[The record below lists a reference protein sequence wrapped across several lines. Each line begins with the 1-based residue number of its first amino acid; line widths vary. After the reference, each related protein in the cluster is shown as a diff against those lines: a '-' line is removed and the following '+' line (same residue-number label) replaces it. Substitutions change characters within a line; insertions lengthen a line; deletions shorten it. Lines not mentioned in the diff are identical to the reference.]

1 VRQFSFE
8 RQSAHQLTHFPILES
23 FEENCMTIEDRHS
36 QTYVEW
42 VLALLEERFPW
53 LGKEDDEQVSGA
65 DTVDELT
72 DLHRSLTEER
82 TAERTKSQ
90 DTDQ

>member
-1 VRQFSFE
+1 
-8 RQSAHQLTHFPILES
+8 
-23 FEENCMTIEDRHS
+23 MTITDNRS
-36 QTYVEW
+36 QTFVEK

-65 DTVDELT
+65 DTLDELT
-72 DLHRSLTEER
+72 DLHQSLTEER
-82 TAERTKSQ
+82 TAERSKSQ

>member
-1 VRQFSFE
+1 
-8 RQSAHQLTHFPILES
+8 LTHFPILES
-23 FEENCMTIEDRHS
+23 LEENCMTTEDSPS
-36 QTYVEW
+36 QAFVDK
-42 VLALLEERFPW
+42 VLELLEERFPW
-53 LGKEDDEQVSGA
+53 LGNEDDEQVSGA

-82 TAERTKSQ
+82 TADRSKSQ

>member
-1 VRQFSFE
+1 
-8 RQSAHQLTHFPILES
+8 
-23 FEENCMTIEDRHS
+23 MTITDNRS
-36 QTYVEW
+36 QTFVEK
-42 VLALLEERFPW
+42 VLSLLEERFPW

-72 DLHRSLTEER
+72 DLHQSLTEER
-82 TAERTKSQ
+82 TAERSKSQ

>member
-1 VRQFSFE
+1 
-8 RQSAHQLTHFPILES
+8 
-23 FEENCMTIEDRHS
+23 MTITDSRS
-36 QTYVEW
+36 QTFVEK

-65 DTVDELT
+65 DTVDELA
-72 DLHRSLTEER
+72 DLYRSLTEER
-82 TAERTKSQ
+82 TAEWSKSQ

>member
-1 VRQFSFE
+1 MAITDSR
-8 RQSAHQLTHFPILES
+8 
-23 FEENCMTIEDRHS
+23 S
-36 QTYVEW
+36 QTFVEK

-82 TAERTKSQ
+82 TAERSKSQ

>member
-1 VRQFSFE
+1 
-8 RQSAHQLTHFPILES
+8 
-23 FEENCMTIEDRHS
+23 MTIEDRHS

>member
-1 VRQFSFE
+1 MSITDSR
-8 RQSAHQLTHFPILES
+8 
-23 FEENCMTIEDRHS
+23 S
-36 QTYVEW
+36 QTFVEK

-82 TAERTKSQ
+82 TAERSKSH

>member
-1 VRQFSFE
+1 
-8 RQSAHQLTHFPILES
+8 
-23 FEENCMTIEDRHS
+23 MTIEDSHS

-82 TAERTKSQ
+82 TAERSKSH

>member
-1 VRQFSFE
+1 
-8 RQSAHQLTHFPILES
+8 
-23 FEENCMTIEDRHS
+23 MTITDSRS
-36 QTYVEW
+36 QTFVEW
-42 VLALLEERFPW
+42 VVALLEERFPW

>member
-1 VRQFSFE
+1 
-8 RQSAHQLTHFPILES
+8 
-23 FEENCMTIEDRHS
+23 MTITDSRS
-36 QTYVEW
+36 QTFVEK

-82 TAERTKSQ
+82 TAERSKSQ

>member
-1 VRQFSFE
+1 
-8 RQSAHQLTHFPILES
+8 
-23 FEENCMTIEDRHS
+23 MTIEYSRS
-36 QTYVEW
+36 QAFVEK

-82 TAERTKSQ
+82 NAERSKSQ
-90 DTDQ
+90 DTDR

>member
-1 VRQFSFE
+1 MSITDSR
-8 RQSAHQLTHFPILES
+8 
-23 FEENCMTIEDRHS
+23 S
-36 QTYVEW
+36 QTFVEK

-82 TAERTKSQ
+82 TAERSKSQ

>member
-1 VRQFSFE
+1 
-8 RQSAHQLTHFPILES
+8 
-23 FEENCMTIEDRHS
+23 MTITDSRS
-36 QTYVEW
+36 QTFVEW
-42 VLALLEERFPW
+42 VVALLEERFPW
-53 LGKEDDEQVSGA
+53 LGKENDEQVSGA

-82 TAERTKSQ
+82 TADRSKSQ

>member
-1 VRQFSFE
+1 
-8 RQSAHQLTHFPILES
+8 LTHFPILES
-23 FEENCMTIEDRHS
+23 FEEDCMTITDNRS
-36 QTYVEW
+36 QTFVEK

-65 DTVDELT
+65 DTLDELT
-72 DLHRSLTEER
+72 DLHQSLTEER
-82 TAERTKSQ
+82 TAERSKSQ